1 MLVVP
6 QFRGLTERG
15 LTEFLAALARTD
27 SPAHQ
32 KETWDQL
39 TERQKNAAR
48 RLGYDSPSW
57 DDGDAPPAIRD
68 RSWAELTNTQRNAAR
83 MLDYTRQSWNV
94 EKDLDVSMRQAL
106 RQAES
111 VQISSELRAELERQ
125 ILFWKVLGALERMR
139 ERLNA

>member
-68 RSWAELTNTQRNAAR
+68 RAHKSTAERGAHVGLHT
-83 MLDYTRQSWNV
+83 
-94 EKDLDVSMRQAL
+94 
-106 RQAES
+106 
-111 VQISSELRAELERQ
+111 AELECGEGPRC
-125 ILFWKVLGALERMR
+125 
-139 ERLNA
+139 LNETGFKAG